1 MKHVVVNASLCSV
14 KIDKD
19 HCEKL
24 YCVKDT
30 TLKMSDEEKKF
41 TKHILRVT
49 PVVVYNEEIRLFVLK
64 EIW

>member
-19 HCEKL
+19 HREKL
-24 YCVKDT
+24 YWVKDT
-30 TLKMSDEEKKF
+30 TLKMSDEKKNT

-49 PVVVYNEEIRLFVLK
+49 LVVVYNEKILLFV
-64 EIW
+64 